1 MADYDVFNF
10 LVFFPVLFTE
20 APFET
25 QFASRLESDF
35 RYTCIV
41 DILKNENYYVFKN
54 LYLKTKNIIFMN
66 K

>member
-1 MADYDVFNF
+1 MADYDTFIHMCLTF
-10 LVFFPVLFTE
+10 LCFTE

-41 DILKNENYYVFKN
+41 DILKNENDYVFKN